1 VILTTVDW
9 VVIVVYFVVS
19 LAIALVYSRRA
30 GSSSEQFF
38 LSGRALPWWL
48 AGTSMVATTFAADT
62 PLAVTGL
69 TVKYG
74 IAGNWLWWSFVMS
87 GMLTAVLYARLWRR
101 AGIMTDAEFAELRYS
116 GHPAAFLRG
125 FRACYLALAINSIII
140 GWVTAAMAKILG
152 LTLGV
157 GKWQATVGLFVLT
170 ALYSTLS
177 GLWGVIVT
185 DFFQFAFAMT
195 GCIAL
200 AYFALGAVGGMG
212 GLLAALHARFPDD
225 APLAVLPDLH
235 SAWMPALTF
244 FVYVAV
250 NWWASWYP
258 GAEPGGGGYVAQRI
272 MSARDERHALLAA
285 LWFNIAHYAL
295 RPWPW
300 IVVALVSMVL
310 YPGLADPEAGYV
322 RVMVDH
328 LPPFWRGFLL
338 AAFFAAYMSTISTQL
353 NWGASYLVNDVYR
366 RFWDAR
372 RSEAH
377 YAAVGRGATL
387 AMMGISGVAAY
398 FIGSVEGAWKFLL
411 AIGAG
416 TGLVYLLR
424 WYWWR
429 INAWSE
435 VSAMAAALVVSLVA
449 QGGFGLSA
457 AEPRGFAILLL
468 ITTGI
473 TTLAW
478 LAVTYATAPEPVAT
492 LRTFYARVRPGGPG
506 WRAIV
511 PEAGAEG
518 RLASGLVQWAVGCV
532 VVYLGLF
539 GIGDVILGRPT
550 RGLATLVIA
559 AALTAYLVRA
569 TRARGDAVPA
579 PPPRRDPH
587 GMMIPFFRRRG
598 GR

>member
-1 VILTTVDW
+1 MTLTAVDW
-9 VVIVVYFVVS
+9 VVIVLYFVAS
-19 LAIALVYSRRA
+19 LAIALVYSRRS
-30 GSSSEQFF
+30 GGSSEQYF

-62 PLAVTGL
+62 PLVVTGL

-101 AGIMTDAEFAELRYS
+101 AGIMTDAEFAELRYA
-116 GHPAAFLRG
+116 GRPAAFLRG

-185 DFFQFAFAMT
+185 DFFQFVFAMA

-200 AYFALGAVGGMG
+200 AYFALGAVGGMS

-225 APLAVLPDLH
+225 APLALLPGGH
-235 SAWMPALTF
+235 SAWMPLLTF

-300 IVVALVSMVL
+300 IIVALVSMVL
-310 YPGLADPEAGYV
+310 YPGLADPESGYV
-322 RVMVDH
+322 KVMVDH

-366 RFWDAR
+366 RFCAVGR
-372 RSEAH
+372 GEAH
-377 YAAVGRGATL
+377 YAAVGRVATL
-387 AMMGISGVAAY
+387 AMMVISGVVTY

-411 AIGAG
+411 AVGAG

-435 VSAMAAALVVSLVA
+435 VSAMAAALIVSLAA
-449 QGGFGLSA
+449 QVLFGVSA
-457 AEPRGFAILLL
+457 DDPRGFAILLL
-468 ITTGI
+468 ITTGL
-473 TTLAW
+473 TTIVW
-478 LAVTYATAPEPVAT
+478 LTVTYATAPEPAAT
-492 LRTFYARVRPGGPG
+492 LRAFYARVRPGGPG

-511 PEAGAEG
+511 PGAETEG
-518 RLASGLVQWAVGCV
+518 RLGAGLVQWALGCV

-539 GIGDVILGRPT
+539 GIGHMVLGKSL
-550 RGLATLVIA
+550 RGFVAIVIA
-559 AALTAYLVRA
+559 VVLTVYLVRNTNTTTNA
-569 TRARGDAVPA
+569 
-579 PPPRRDPH
+579 
-587 GMMIPFFRRRG
+587 
-598 GR
+598 

>member
-1 VILTTVDW
+1 MTLTAVDW
-9 VVIVVYFVVS
+9 AVIVLYFALS

-30 GSSSEQFF
+30 GGSSQEFF
-38 LSGRALPWWL
+38 LSGRAVPWWL

-87 GMLTAVLYARLWRR
+87 GMLTVIFYARLWRR
-101 AGIMTDAEFAELRYS
+101 AGVMTDAEFAEIRYS
-116 GHPAAFLRG
+116 GRPAAFLRG
-125 FRACYLALAINSIII
+125 FRACYLGLAINSIII
-140 GWVTAAMAKILG
+140 GWVTAAMAKIVG
-152 LTLGV
+152 MTLGV
-157 GKWQATVGLFVLT
+157 GKWEATVGLFLLT
-170 ALYSTLS
+170 GLYSAIS

-185 DFFQFAFAMT
+185 DFFQFILAMV

-200 AYFALGAVGGMG
+200 AFFALGAVGGMS

-225 APLAVLPDLH
+225 APLQMIPLDSP
-235 SAWMPALTF
+235 WMPALTF
-244 FVYVAV
+244 FAYLAV

-272 MSARDERHALLAA
+272 MSAKDERHALLAA

-322 RVMVDH
+322 KVMVDH

-366 RFWDAR
+366 RFCAR
-372 RSEAH
+372 DRTEDH
-377 YAAVGRGATL
+377 YAAIGRAATVV
-387 AMMGISGVAAY
+387 MMVVSGVVTLY
-398 FIGSVEGAWKFLL
+398 IGSVEGAWKFLL

-429 INAWSE
+429 LNAWSE
-435 VSAMAAALVVSLVA
+435 VAAMAAALVVSLGA
-449 QGGFGLSA
+449 QLGFGMSA
-457 AEPRGFAILLL
+457 DDPRGFALLL
-468 ITTGI
+468 LLTTAL
-473 TTLAW
+473 TTIAW
-478 LAVTYATAPEPVAT
+478 LAVTFLTPAEPADV
-492 LRTFYARVRPGGPG
+492 LQSFYARVRPGGPG
-506 WRAIV
+506 WRRVV
-511 PEAGAEG
+511 PDAANDAAMGG
-518 RLASGLVQWAVGCV
+518 GLVQWVLGCA

-539 GIGDVILGRPT
+539 GIGDVVLGRPL
-550 RGLATLVIA
+550 RGGLALLVA
-559 AALTAYLVRA
+559 LALTVHLVGRVRA
-569 TRARGDAVPA
+569 
-579 PPPRRDPH
+579 
-587 GMMIPFFRRRG
+587 
-598 GR
+598 GRPVASGVVS

>member
-1 VILTTVDW
+1 
-9 VVIVVYFVVS
+9 
-19 LAIALVYSRRA
+19 
-30 GSSSEQFF
+30 
-38 LSGRALPWWL
+38 
-48 AGTSMVATTFAADT
+48 
-62 PLAVTGL
+62 
-69 TVKYG
+69 
-74 IAGNWLWWSFVMS
+74 
-87 GMLTAVLYARLWRR
+87 
-101 AGIMTDAEFAELRYS
+101 
-116 GHPAAFLRG
+116 
-125 FRACYLALAINSIII
+125 
-140 GWVTAAMAKILG
+140 
-152 LTLGV
+152 
-157 GKWQATVGLFVLT
+157 
-170 ALYSTLS
+170 
-177 GLWGVIVT
+177 
-185 DFFQFAFAMT
+185 
-195 GCIAL
+195 
-200 AYFALGAVGGMG
+200 
-212 GLLAALHARFPDD
+212 
-225 APLAVLPDLH
+225 
-235 SAWMPALTF
+235 
-244 FVYVAV
+244 
-250 NWWASWYP
+250 
-258 GAEPGGGGYVAQRI
+258 

-579 PPPRRDPH
+579 PHPVETR
-587 GMMIPFFRRRG
+587 MV
-598 GR
+598 

>member
-1 VILTTVDW
+1 VTLTAVDW
-9 VVIVVYFVVS
+9 AVIALYFVVS
-19 LAIALVYSRRA
+19 VAIALVYSRRA
-30 GSSSEQFF
+30 GSSSDEFF

-62 PLAVTGL
+62 PLVVTGL

-116 GHPAAFLRG
+116 GSPAAFLRG

-152 LTLGV
+152 MTLGV

-185 DFFQFAFAMT
+185 DFFQFVFAMA

-200 AYFALGAVGGMG
+200 AFFALGAVGGMS
-212 GLLAALHARFPDD
+212 GLLAALHTRFPDD
-225 APLAVLPDLH
+225 APLAVVPDLN
-235 SAWMPALTF
+235 STWMPALTF
-244 FVYVAV
+244 FVYIAV

-272 MSARDERHALLAA
+272 MSTRDERHALLSA

-310 YPGLADPEAGYV
+310 YPGLADPESGYV
-322 RVMVDH
+322 KVMVDH

-366 RFWDAR
+366 RFWAAGR
-372 RSEAH
+372 AEAH
-377 YAAVGRGATL
+377 YAAVGRVATL
-387 AMMGISGVAAY
+387 AMMVISGVVTY

-449 QGGFGLSA
+449 QGFFGLSA
-457 AEPRGFAILLL
+457 GDPRGFAVLLL

-473 TTLAW
+473 TTVVW
-478 LAVTYATAPEPVAT
+478 LAVTYATQPEPQTT
-492 LRTFYARVRPGGPG
+492 LRAFYARVRPGGPG
-506 WRAIV
+506 WRAVV
-511 PEAGAEG
+511 PEAEGEG
-518 RLASGLVQWAVGCV
+518 RLGAGLVQWAIGCV

-539 GIGDVILGRPT
+539 GIGHVVLGRPL
-550 RGLATLVIA
+550 RGFAAVVIA
-559 AALTAYLVRA
+559 IALTAYLVR
-569 TRARGDAVPA
+569 TTKSPA
-579 PPPRRDPH
+579 
-587 GMMIPFFRRRG
+587 GV
-598 GR
+598 

>member
-1 VILTTVDW
+1 MTLTAVDW
-9 VVIVVYFVVS
+9 VVIVLYFVVS
-19 LAIALVYSRRA
+19 IAIALIYSRRA
-30 GSSSEQFF
+30 GGSSQEFF

-116 GHPAAFLRG
+116 GRPAAFLRG

-152 LTLGV
+152 LTMGV

-185 DFFQFAFAMT
+185 DFFQFVLAMA
-195 GCIAL
+195 GCVAL
-200 AYFALGAVGGMG
+200 AYFALGAVGGMS

-225 APLAVLPDLH
+225 APLRVLPDLH

-272 MSARDERHALLAA
+272 MSTRDERHALLSA

-310 YPGLADPEAGYV
+310 YPGLPDPETGYV

-366 RFWDAR
+366 RFWAPGQ
-372 RSEAH
+372 SEAR
-377 YAAVGRGATL
+377 YAAVGRLATL
-387 AMMGISGVAAY
+387 VMMVISGGVTY

-435 VSAMAAALVVSLVA
+435 VSAMAAALVVSLAA
-449 QGGFGLSA
+449 QAWFGLSA
-457 AEPRGFAILLL
+457 EDPRGFAVLLL
-468 ITTGI
+468 TTTAITTVV
-473 TTLAW
+473 W
-478 LAVTYATAPEPVAT
+478 LAVTYATAPEPATT
-492 LRTFYARVRPGGPG
+492 LRAFYARVRPGGLG
-506 WRAIV
+506 WRAVV
-511 PEAGAEG
+511 PEAGRDG
-518 RLASGLVQWAVGCV
+518 RLGAGLVQWVIGCV

-539 GIGDVILGRPT
+539 GIGDVVLGRPV
-550 RGLATLVIA
+550 RGLATLVVA
-559 AALTAYLVRA
+559 VALTALLVRA
-569 TRARGDAVPA
+569 TKTTSAELAA
-579 PPPRRDPH
+579 PHPVETRVV
-587 GMMIPFFRRRG
+587 
-598 GR
+598 

>member
-1 VILTTVDW
+1 MILTAVDW
-9 VVIVVYFVVS
+9 IVIVLYFAGS
-19 LAIALVYSRRA
+19 IAIALAYSGRA
-30 GSSSEQFF
+30 RSSSQEFF
-38 LSGRALPWWL
+38 LSGRSVPWWL

-101 AGIMTDAEFAELRYS
+101 AGVMTDAEFAEIRYS
-116 GHPAAFLRG
+116 GRAAAFLRG
-125 FRACYLALAINSIII
+125 FRACYLALGVNAIII
-140 GWVTAAMAKILG
+140 GWVTSAMAKILG

-170 ALYSTLS
+170 GLYSALA
-177 GLWGVIVT
+177 GLWGVLVT
-185 DFFQFAFAMT
+185 DFFQFALAMT

-200 AYFALGAVGGMG
+200 AVFALGAVGGLG
-212 GLLAALHARFPDD
+212 GLLAALHARFPDG
-225 APLAVLPDLH
+225 APLRLVPDLD

-285 LWFNIAHYAL
+285 VWFNVAHYAL

-300 IVVALVSMVL
+300 ILVALVSMVL
-310 YPGLADPEAGYV
+310 YPGLADPESGYV

-328 LPPFWRGFLL
+328 LPPFWRGLLL

-366 RFWDAR
+366 RFWAQGR
-372 RSEAH
+372 GERH
-377 YAAVGRGATL
+377 YAAVGAAATL
-387 AMMGISGVAAY
+387 VMMTVSGAATY

-411 AIGAG
+411 AVGAG

-435 VSAMAAALVVSLVA
+435 VSAMAAAFVVSMGA
-449 QGGFGLSA
+449 QLGFGLSG
-457 AEPRGFAILLL
+457 EDPRGFARLLL
-468 ITTGI
+468 WTTGL
-473 TTLAW
+473 TTVVW
-478 LAVTYATAPEPVAT
+478 LAVTYLTPAEPAER
-492 LRTFYARVRPGGPG
+492 LRAFYARARPGGPG
-506 WRAIV
+506 WHAV
-511 PEAGAEG
+511 TADASADG
-518 RLASGLVQWAVGCV
+518 RLGAGLVQWAVGCV

-539 GIGDVILGRPT
+539 GIGALLLGR
-550 RGLATLVIA
+550 RLHGLA
-559 AALTAYLVRA
+559 ALALGGVLIAYLVRA
-569 TRARGDAVPA
+569 TAAARPA
-579 PPPRRDPH
+579 PAPARVL
-587 GMMIPFFRRRG
+587 
-598 GR
+598 